1 MKTPKQNALP
11 KKQSAKKNMQD
22 DLHWSGEDMQY
33 RKRGE
38 NGKADAGSAITG
50 KDMRPEESAS
60 PDRKKAP
67 HKYEQQAL
75 KKGGKIMPKRKSK

>member
-1 MKTPKQNALP
+1 MKTPKPNVP
-11 KKQSAKKNMQD
+11 KKQSPKKNLQD
-22 DLHWSGEDMQY
+22 DLRWSGEDMQY

-60 PDRKKAP
+60 PDRRKSP
-67 HKYEQQAL
+67 YKYEQQAL
-75 KKGGKIMPKRKSK
+75 KKGGVVRKPRKTK

>member
-1 MKTPKQNALP
+1 MKTPKKQDVP
-11 KKQSAKKNMQD
+11 KKQSAKKDWQD
-22 DLHWSGEDMQY
+22 SLRWGGEDMQY

-38 NGKADAGSAITG
+38 NGKPDAGSAITG

-60 PDRKKAP
+60 PDRRKAP

-75 KKGGKIMPKRKSK
+75 KKGGVVRKPRKTK